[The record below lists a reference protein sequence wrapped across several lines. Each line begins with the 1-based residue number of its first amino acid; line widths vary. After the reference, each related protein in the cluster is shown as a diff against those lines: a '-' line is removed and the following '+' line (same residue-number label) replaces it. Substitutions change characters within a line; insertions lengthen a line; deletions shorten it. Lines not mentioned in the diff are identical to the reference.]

1 MIGGLGEL
9 FNERLMGFFRDTV
22 LLGIFVSAEVNHAPD
37 ELPNTF
43 RDAPQWLWG
52 WQVAAFKAFISS
64 RQPQLQAA
72 HTEAVERADGSKK
85 TVTDT
90 VKSDPKPA
98 DAQPIAADTGK
109 E

>member
-1 MIGGLGEL
+1 MTGFGQL
-9 FNERLMGFFRDTV
+9 FSERVMHFLSDTV
-22 LLGIFVSAEVNHAPD
+22 LVGIFISAQVNHAPD
-37 ELPNTF
+37 QLPAW
-43 RDAPQWLWG
+43 RDFPQWLWG

-90 VKSDPKPA
+90 VKS
-98 DAQPIAADTGK
+98 AQPIAPTEEPK
-109 E
+109 S